1 MMYLCISYVYIYICI
16 YTLYI
21 YANIVC
27 FSKTTLLTGALA
39 GAASRHRTAEAEG
52 IAGSATG
59 HMFG

>member
-1 MMYLCISYVYIYICI
+1 MYVYIYMYL
-16 YTLYI
+16 YTMYM
-21 YANIVC
+21 YVNIVC
-27 FSKTTLLTGALA
+27 FSKKTHLTGALA